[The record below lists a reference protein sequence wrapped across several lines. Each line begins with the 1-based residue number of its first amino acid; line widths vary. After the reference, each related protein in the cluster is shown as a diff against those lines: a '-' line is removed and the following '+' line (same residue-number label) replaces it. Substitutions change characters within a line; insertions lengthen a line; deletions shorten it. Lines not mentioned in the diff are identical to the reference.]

1 MKMLKTAGDP
11 SDDIISGDDT
21 KVKSGS
27 AAFWLIVPFFIG
39 ISHAFVGVF
48 YRKRYAKRMPFPD
61 HEL

>member
-27 AAFWLIVPFFIG
+27 AAFWLIVPFFHWYITRFCG
-39 ISHAFVGVF
+39 SILPEKACKTDAFSGS
-48 YRKRYAKRMPFPD
+48 
-61 HEL
+61 